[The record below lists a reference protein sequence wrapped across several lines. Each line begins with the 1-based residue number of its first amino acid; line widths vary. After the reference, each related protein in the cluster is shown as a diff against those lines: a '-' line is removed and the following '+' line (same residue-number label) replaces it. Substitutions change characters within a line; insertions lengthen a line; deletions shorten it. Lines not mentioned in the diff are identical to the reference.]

1 MNTWDKF
8 PLEMMIYNDLEIS
21 LMGVR
26 NIKGQL
32 TPFFL
37 FQLSIMLEF
46 VLFLYCSNFFFCNHG
61 PCYTGQLVFLTCSS
75 IIL

>member
-46 VLFLYCSNFFFCNHG
+46 DLFLYCYLRFFLSNHV
-61 PCYTGQLVFLTCSS
+61 L
-75 IIL
+75 